1 MKFYKLS
8 ELDLPLIVSLNE
20 SEIKVWC
27 WLSINLPFENSKN
40 LEIDTSQL
48 AEELSMSRRSVQR
61 ALKKLQE
68 DEIFDI
74 EFTKAKVKRKTSQMS
89 SNDTDVVETSQ
100 MSPKRHG
107 CRQNVTDVAET
118 SQMSS
123 TQAETFTEQAFQDS
137 KIIQTY
143 SDFKKTLSDD
153 ERERFENFCIKKIS
167 ECEFKI
173 EIPSKWLDKYH
184 LDYWEEFKT
193 RFSQNSQSPQSTSET
208 PSLQYLK
215 NFHRGRIEAF
225 KEAATHEGYSVE
237 EIEEFLEV
245 GNHG

>member
-100 MSPKRHG
+100 MSPKRHR
-107 CRQNVTDVAET
+107 CRQRKLKPLQNKPFKTLRSFRLIQT
-118 SQMSS
+118 LKRLSQMTNERDLKIFASRKFLNVSS
-123 TQAETFTEQAFQDS
+123 KLKYPVSGLISTIWTTGKNLRLDFL
-137 KIIQTY
+137 KI
-143 SDFKKTLSDD
+143 
-153 ERERFENFCIKKIS
+153 
-167 ECEFKI
+167 
-173 EIPSKWLDKYH
+173 H
-184 LDYWEEFKT
+184 
-193 RFSQNSQSPQSTSET
+193 
-208 PSLQYLK
+208 
-215 NFHRGRIEAF
+215 
-225 KEAATHEGYSVE
+225 
-237 EIEEFLEV
+237 
-245 GNHG
+245 NHHNQ